1 MKNKK
6 MIYGLMSFLIYIVLV
21 VATLAIF
28 NINNAFVFSIMTVCY
43 YVLSES
49 IINKII
55 FNKFS
60 LTIKNK

>member
-6 MIYGLMSFLIYIVLV
+6 LLYTLLSFLIYIMLVTVTLSVFNMNNTVL
-21 VATLAIF
+21 
-28 NINNAFVFSIMTVCY
+28 FSIMTVCY
-43 YVLSES
+43 YLLSES

-60 LTIKNK
+60 LNTKK